1 MKRVLIAFDFDHTL
15 IDKNSDTYVL
25 RLIPDGG
32 QLPASIRKL
41 YSTENGWND
50 YMREVFRYL
59 HSSCGV
65 TRDQLLSCVAEI
77 PLVEG
82 MRELLEYLNVST
94 MTASKT
100 AATHSDSAT
109 RDVEKV
115 AVLSGTP
122 GDKVGLESWIENS
135 DFTNVN
141 FCLNSRIFTNFQ
153 DAVIYER
160 LALFITVL
168 A

>member
-1 MKRVLIAFDFDHTL
+1 MKRVIIAFDFDHTL

-32 QLPASIRKL
+32 QLPASIKKL
-41 YSTENGWND
+41 YSSVDGWND

-82 MRELLEYLNVST
+82 MRELLAYLNVST
-94 MTASKT
+94 TT
-100 AATHSDSAT
+100 AASRDSSAC
-109 RDVEKV
+109 DVEKG
-115 AVLSGTP
+115 AVLCGAAD
-122 GDKVGLESWIENS
+122 GKVGYWSHRL
-135 DFTNVN
+135 
-141 FCLNSRIFTNFQ
+141 RIR
-153 DAVIYER
+153 I
-160 LALFITVL
+160 L
-168 A
+168 